1 MEVQGGVVRDRED
14 CKGGSDRNGVKE
26 RDEQIGLLGQRNDVG
41 VKEREGEKE
50 RVGDRERET
59 IRESMGI
66 SH

>member
-1 MEVQGGVVRDRED
+1 M
-14 CKGGSDRNGVKE
+14 KE
-26 RDEQIGLLGQRNDVG
+26 RDEQIGLFGQRNEVRE
-41 VKEREGEKE
+41 KEREGEKE